1 MRVRGSLLALS
12 LAFALPAALFVS
24 PHSPYTGPR
33 EAAAAVSV
41 VVSLDEL
48 VTSSSY
54 VVVAKAA
61 ERQSMWEDS
70 PSGRRIVT
78 YTRLDVESSVVGEPG
93 TQVWVRTLGGV
104 VGDVGQWVSGEA
116 VLKPG
121 ERSLLFLHKTP
132 AAVVV
137 TAMAQ
142 GHYPVITT
150 EGGVLKLA
158 PSPDAGTIL
167 PRTGPSIGARELL
180 VGATLSRALVTIE
193 EVKRAP
199 RERK

>member
-1 MRVRGSLLALS
+1 MRVRASMLALS
-12 LAFALPAALFVS
+12 IALPAALFVS
-24 PHSPYTGPR
+24 PHSPHTGPQ

-48 VTSSSY
+48 VTGSSF

-61 ERQSMWEDS
+61 ERQSMWEDT
-70 PSGRRIVT
+70 PNGRRIVT
-78 YTRLDVESSVVGEPG
+78 YTRLDVERSVVGEPG

-116 VLKPG
+116 VIPPG

-132 AAVVV
+132 TAVVV

-142 GHYPVITT
+142 GHYRVLT
-150 EGGVLKLA
+150 EEGVPKLA
-158 PSPDAGTIL
+158 PSPDAGTML
-167 PRTGPSIGARELL
+167 PRTGPSIGAREVL
-180 VGATLSRALVTIE
+180 VGATLSRALVAIE

>member
-1 MRVRGSLLALS
+1 MRVRASMLALS
-12 LAFALPAALFVS
+12 IALPAALFVS
-24 PHSPYTGPR
+24 PHSPHTGPQ

-48 VTSSSY
+48 VTGSSF

-61 ERQSMWEDS
+61 ERQSMWEDT
-70 PSGRRIVT
+70 PNGRRIVT
-78 YTRLDVESSVVGEPG
+78 YTRLDVERSVVGESG

-116 VLKPG
+116 VIPPG
-121 ERSLLFLHKTP
+121 ERSLLFLHKTST
-132 AAVVV
+132 AVVV

-158 PSPDAGTIL
+158 PSPDAGTML
-167 PRTGPSIGARELL
+167 PRTGPSIGAREVL
-180 VGATLSRALVTIE
+180 VGATLSRALVAIE

>member
-1 MRVRGSLLALS
+1 MRVRASLLALS
-12 LAFALPAALFVS
+12 LALPAALFVS
-24 PHSPYTGPR
+24 PESPHTGPR
-33 EAAAAVSV
+33 DAAAAVSV

-48 VTSSSY
+48 VSSSSY

-132 AAVVV
+132 TAVVV

-142 GHYPVITT
+142 GHYPVIST
-150 EGGVLKLA
+150 EGGVPKLA

-180 VGATLSRALVTIE
+180 VGATLSHALVTIE
-193 EVKRAP
+193 EAKRAQ

>member
-1 MRVRGSLLALS
+1 MLALS
-12 LAFALPAALFVS
+12 IALPAALFVS
-24 PHSPYTGPR
+24 PHSPHTGPQ

-48 VTSSSY
+48 VTGSSF

-61 ERQSMWEDS
+61 ERQSMWEDT
-70 PSGRRIVT
+70 PNGRRIVT
-78 YTRLDVESSVVGEPG
+78 YTRLDVERSVVGEPG

-116 VLKPG
+116 VIPPG

-132 AAVVV
+132 TAVVV

-142 GHYPVITT
+142 GHYRVLT
-150 EGGVLKLA
+150 EEGVPKLA
-158 PSPDAGTIL
+158 PSPDAGTML
-167 PRTGPSIGARELL
+167 PRTGPSIGAREVL
-180 VGATLSRALVTIE
+180 VGATLSRALVAIE